1 MESSQSLAVTC
12 GQESQAAVA
21 AVPRQGAALV
31 VAAGLEPIAA
41 IAAMMALGGA
51 TCQLPTVLSA
61 QAASTRAVRLLV
73 AGATHRLFPRRF
85 LRRFPHRTPRQGAVD
100 AAGSEQ
106 TAATAAKM
114 ALGGATSLLPIVL
127 SAQAVSTRA
136 VRPRPAAG
144 APAARGPRQ
153 PQCPRLLQG
162 HPWRNMEG

>member
-1 MESSQSLAVTC
+1 MESSQNLADTC
-12 GQESQAAVA
+12 GQESRVAVA
-21 AVPRQGAALV
+21 TVPRQGLV
-31 VAAGLEPIAA
+31 VAAGSEPIAA

-51 TCQLPTVLSA
+51 TCQLPIVLSA

-85 LRRFPHRTPRQGAVD
+85 LRRFPHRTPRQEAED

-127 SAQAVSTRA
+127 SALAVSTRA
-136 VRPRPAAG
+136 VRPLPAAG
-144 APAARGPRQ
+144 APAVRGPRQ
-153 PQCPRLLQG
+153 PQCPQLLQG